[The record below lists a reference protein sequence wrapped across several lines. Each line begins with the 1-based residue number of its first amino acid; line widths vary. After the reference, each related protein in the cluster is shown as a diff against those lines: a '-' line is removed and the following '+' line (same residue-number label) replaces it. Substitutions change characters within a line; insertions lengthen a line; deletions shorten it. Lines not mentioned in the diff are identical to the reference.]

1 MTAKTA
7 KPAAKTATGKKA
19 TGNKA
24 TGKKARPTGVTRR
37 TAAATD
43 IPGKTQAGDR
53 SADNVVTDRVSV
65 SGASGR
71 KKAARKTAQNRAGRT
86 ARSKE
91 AALKEMAQQHLVA
104 KRTGEA
110 AGDVAAKRSAEEA
123 GRADKA
129 ALEAMLKTRR
139 ADKVGQAGQG
149 VIWSLLALGLAAC
162 GGGTN
167 TIRVAGGPVEELGIR
182 RPARGDEPGI
192 RRPAGRKPERPCR
205 ASQ

>member
-37 TAAATD
+37 TAAATY

-53 SADNVVTDRVSV
+53 SADNFVTDRVSV

-71 KKAARKTAQNRAGRT
+71 KKADRKTAQNRAGRT

-110 AGDVAAKRSAEEA
+110 AGDAAAKRSAEDA
-123 GRADKA
+123 DRADKT
-129 ALEAMLKTRR
+129 ALEAMR
-139 ADKVGQAGQG
+139 
-149 VIWSLLALGLAAC
+149 
-162 GGGTN
+162 GGW
-167 TIRVAGGPVEELGIR
+167 P
-182 RPARGDEPGI
+182 
-192 RRPAGRKPERPCR
+192 
-205 ASQ
+205 